1 MTDVNAGM
9 EKNQMWLNK
18 KKRKAFY
25 AAVACDSFRQGTEIL
40 LQVHLHIYYLDI

>member
-1 MTDVNAGM
+1 M

-25 AAVACDSFRQGTEIL
+25 AAVACDSFRQGTENL
-40 LQVHLHIYYLDI
+40 MQVHLHVYYLDI